1 MGTRRTSLASF
12 ICAMKSLQRWDSS
25 VHKHKKQQIPW
36 ISLLANRSN
45 VSSFKSIHQ
54 HYDQHIPA
62 SSSASVDMRLEL
74 AMRM

>member
-1 MGTRRTSLASF
+1 MGTRRTSFESF
-12 ICAMKSLQRWDSS
+12 ICEMKSLQRWDSS
-25 VHKHKKQQIPW
+25 VHKYKKQQIPW

-54 HYDQHIPA
+54 HYNQPTPA
-62 SSSASVDMRLEL
+62 SSSAIVDMRLEL